1 MIICEVGLV
10 TSNNAQCFYMGT
22 NTDKTCSETTD
33 ELAFNLS
40 PMSLSSCLTEVGL
53 KFNVSEAHISG
64 GKYLSTSGLVGL

>member
-1 MIICEVGLV
+1 
-10 TSNNAQCFYMGT
+10 MGT

-64 GKYLSTSGLVGL
+64 VKFLSTSGLAGL